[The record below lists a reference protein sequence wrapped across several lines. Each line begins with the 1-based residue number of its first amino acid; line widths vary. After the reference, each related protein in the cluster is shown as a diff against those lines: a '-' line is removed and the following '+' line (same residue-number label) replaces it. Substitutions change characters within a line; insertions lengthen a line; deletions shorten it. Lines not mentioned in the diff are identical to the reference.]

1 MPKPET
7 VAEPVSTSPYPEPR
21 IKRRI
26 VDTAMEK
33 AALAHGLS
41 PVAARVIASRQL
53 ADGSDV
59 ATFLSATM
67 ADLDPPRLLKDIDRA
82 AKRIADA
89 VMNKEVM
96 VPMGDFD
103 CDGNAAITTM
113 LSIMLSCFGHDQKL
127 IIPIVGSRFTDG
139 YGLTDSIVDRILA
152 LPVKVSLLVTM
163 DCGSSDEQRIARL
176 RAAGIDTIVTD
187 HHEVPSDGAPKSA
200 YATVNPNQPGCSFP
214 DKNIAG
220 CHTIWL
226 VMAATRQ
233 ELIHRGYLPEDAPSL
248 AEFSDYTA
256 ISTIADCVSIASKN
270 NRVMIRA
277 GLKRINAGMRPAW
290 RAIRPYLVKKSK
302 RPVTAETIAY
312 GLAPRINAPGRMQDA
327 MRAVNFLLSK
337 NEEESVHLAELLD
350 QENQGRRDL
359 EQKLKEMAMVEAC
372 EQVEEGRLGISI
384 FLAEGHTGL
393 SGLVASRLVEA
404 FGRPTIVFAR
414 KQDTEDLVGSAR
426 SIEFLHIRDVLQE
439 ISEKY
444 PELIKK
450 FGGHA
455 MAAGLQIDIND
466 INLFMRAF
474 DMSVRRRVKPEDIGP
489 VIWTDGPLAPG
500 EITLG
505 TVEAISVLEPFGRKF
520 EAPRFEGEFQ
530 VLEARPVGKD
540 KTHLQLLLC
549 AAGHEKPYIKAI
561 WFRAR
566 RSESEPLPVDRDDL
580 LYAVYQLDDDDHG
593 GHRKVALKISH
604 GRRIQRPEKK
614 PTKRYI

>member
-1 MPKPET
+1 MPKPEPI
-7 VAEPVSTSPYPEPR
+7 AEPAPTSPFPEPR
-21 IKRRI
+21 IKRRP
-26 VDTAMEK
+26 VDSAMEK

-41 PVAARVIASRQL
+41 PVAARIIASRQL

-59 ATFLSATM
+59 ATFLNATM
-67 ADLDPPRLLKDIDRA
+67 AELDPPTLLKDIDRA

-89 VMNKEVM
+89 VMNKEVIASCF
-96 VPMGDFD
+96 DYD
-103 CDGNAAITTM
+103 CDGNVAGSTM
-113 LSIMLSCFGHDQKL
+113 ALIMLSCFGHDKNR

-152 LPVKVSLLVTM
+152 LPVRPSLVVTM
-163 DCGSSDEQRIARL
+163 DCGSSDEPRIARL
-176 RAAGIDTIVTD
+176 AKENINVVVTD
-187 HHEVPSDGAPKSA
+187 HHEVPSVGAPKSA
-200 YATVNPNQPGCSFP
+200 IATVNPNQPGCSFP

-220 CHTIWL
+220 CHTLWL

-233 ELIHRGYLPEDAPSL
+233 VLIQRGHLPESAPSL
-248 AEFSDYTA
+248 AEYCDYTA

-277 GLKRINAGMRPAW
+277 GLKRINAGVRPAW

-312 GLAPRINAPGRMQDA
+312 GLAPRINAAGRILDA

-337 NEEESVHLAELLD
+337 NDEEAANLAGLLD
-350 QENQGRRDL
+350 KENQERRDL
-359 EQKLKEMAMVEAC
+359 EQKLKEMALVEAC
-372 EQVEEGRLGISI
+372 EQVNEGKLGISI
-384 FLAEGHTGL
+384 VLAEGHVGL
-393 SGLVASRLVEA
+393 SGLVASRMVEA

-426 SIEFLHIRDVLQE
+426 SIESLHIRDVLQG

-444 PELIKK
+444 PELLKK

-455 MAAGLQIDIND
+455 MAAGLQIDANYS
-466 INLFMRAF
+466 NLFMRAF
-474 DMSVRRRVKPEDIGP
+474 DMAVRKIVKPEDIGP
-489 VIWTDGPLAPG
+489 VIWTDGPLAPA
-500 EITLG
+500 EINLG

-530 VLEARPVGKD
+530 VLEARPVGQD
-540 KTHLQLLLC
+540 KTHLQLLL
-549 AAGHEKPYIKAI
+549 AAIGQEKPYIKAI

-566 RSESEPLPVDRDDL
+566 RNESELLPVDREDL

-593 GHRKVALKISH
+593 GQRKVALKISY
-604 GRRIQRPEKK
+604 GRRIQKPVKK
-614 PTKRYI
+614 TAKRYI